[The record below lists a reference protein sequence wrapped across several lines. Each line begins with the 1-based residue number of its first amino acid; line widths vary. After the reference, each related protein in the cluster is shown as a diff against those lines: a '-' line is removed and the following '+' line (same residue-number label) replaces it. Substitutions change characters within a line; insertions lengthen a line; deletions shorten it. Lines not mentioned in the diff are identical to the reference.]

1 MDMFKVS
8 NTSWTRYK
16 HVNKQIV
23 DAMLQGIPLLGA
35 YITTK

>member
-8 NTSWTRYK
+8 NTSWTKYK
-16 HVNKQIV
+16 HANKQVV
-23 DAMLQGIPLLGA
+23 DAILQGIALLGA